1 MTISEPAALG
11 TILGVWAHPD
21 DETYLSG
28 GLMAAAVRA
37 GHRVACVTATRG
49 EGGSLDEKRWP
60 SETLAEVREQE
71 LAEALGLLG
80 VLEHRWLGYADGAC
94 ARVPQE
100 EAVALVGG
108 FIEEFEPDSVLTFG
122 PEGMTGHPDHK
133 AVHVWT
139 TLALEQASTGAD
151 LYCATNTPEWAAEV
165 LPLAAGLDI
174 FFEPDTPP
182 ITPRRQLSFEYVLP
196 PEILDLKWQ
205 ALLAQRSQTER
216 LIEAMGA
223 GVLRSFNATEP
234 FVRFPVGEARTQ
246 RP

>member
-37 GHRVACVTATRG
+37 GNRVACITATRG
-49 EGGSLDEKRWP
+49 EGGSLDEQRWP
-60 SETLAEVREQE
+60 SATLAEVREQE
-71 LAEALGLLG
+71 LLEALKVLG
-80 VLEHRWLGYADGAC
+80 VGEHRWLGFADGAC
-94 ARVPQE
+94 EGVPPE
-100 EAVALVGG
+100 KAVALIGG

-139 TLALEQASTGAD
+139 RVALERASVSAD

-165 LPLAAGLDI
+165 LPLSAGLDI

-182 ITPRRQLSFEYVLP
+182 ITPRSELSFEYVIP
-196 PEILDLKWQ
+196 SDILNLKWR

-216 LIEAMGA
+216 LIDALGA
-223 GVLRSFNATEP
+223 DILKSFNSTEP
-234 FVRFPVGEARTQ
+234 FVRLEI
-246 RP
+246 